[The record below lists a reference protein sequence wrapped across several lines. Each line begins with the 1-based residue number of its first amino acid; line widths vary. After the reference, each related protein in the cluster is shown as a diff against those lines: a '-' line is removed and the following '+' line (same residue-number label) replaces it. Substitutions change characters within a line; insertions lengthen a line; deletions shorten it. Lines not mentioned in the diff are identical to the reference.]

1 MENNT
6 TQTISTSKSEQ
17 LRKRGKKGLNC
28 LLIGAFLGFISCV
41 LSIINPVPD
50 LYYHI
55 LYGLTSV
62 AITVIF
68 VGLYCIF
75 E

>member
-1 MENNT
+1 MYSNT
-6 TQTISTSKSEQ
+6 TQTVSTERAAK
-17 LRKRGKKGLNC
+17 LKKRGKTGLNC
-28 LLIGAFLGFISCV
+28 LLIGALLGFISCV
-41 LSIINPVPD
+41 LSILNPVPD

-62 AITVIF
+62 AISVIF